1 MCSSDG
7 NRTREGDRTRE
18 DAETKA
24 FDACSTELVWN
35 SSTRARSVLSG
46 SRLRGSPRGTG
57 RERHP
62 KIHASKP
69 GERLSREGSTLVQ
82 VDDATSHLMIPS
94 RSGRGAI
101 RCERKETRTRAAGVS
116 AVREVGAALLSHKPQ
131 REGYPR
137 CHVPNRRERGARDRP
152 ASTRDRV
159 VTTRS
164 SSSPR
169 APRVYGTPSRRLF
182 ARPSPRLSRPRR
194 FVRFSRSVVLA
205 VDA

>member
-24 FDACSTELVWN
+24 FDARSTCLELFDA
-35 SSTRARSVLSG
+35 RARSVLSG

-57 RERHP
+57 RERRP

-82 VDDATSHLMIPS
+82 VDDATSHLVIPS

-101 RCERKETRTRAAGVS
+101 RRERKETRTRAAGVR
-116 AVREVGAALLSHKPQ
+116 AVREVGATPLSHKPQ

-137 CHVPNRRERGARDRP
+137 CHVSNRRERGARDRP

-169 APRVYGTPSRRLF
+169 VARLRNAFAALRSSLASSLAPSTI
-182 ARPSPRLSRPRR
+182 
-194 FVRFSRSVVLA
+194 RSIFTLCAYSA